1 LKKDPSYDPVGFGDR
16 KGGTRNRMA
25 LDRRQVL
32 QLGPL
37 ALAGL
42 AAKAEETP
50 LVGRSRARDLGVRIG
65 RLQPGRWNAI
75 TDVPGVEVGHST
87 IIEGSGPLVVGQG
100 PVRTGVTAIWPTR
113 EIREAYL
120 PCGFDVPN
128 GNGEVTGLVQLRS
141 LGILGS
147 PICLTNTSSVGMVY
161 DALLGH
167 LPADDLPAVEPVV
180 GETWDAVLNDIEGR
194 HVHKRHVDAALKDA
208 RSGPVAEGC
217 VGGGTGMICYQFKG
231 GIGTASRNLPPP
243 LEAYRV
249 GVLVQ
254 ANHGAR
260 ELLRIDGVPVGEEIV
275 DLLPEPGP
283 EANPSSIL
291 MIVATDAPLLDY
303 QLTRLARRA
312 GHGLA
317 KTGSISGNS
326 SGDFTLAFSTANPV
340 PRRDFWRG
348 DTYTQQSIDQT
359 EIYPLLEAASEATEE
374 AIVNALFM
382 ATDMVGRDGSE
393 VFALPLAR
401 TLEIL
406 KRYHRLFPAEGA
418 ES

>member
-1 LKKDPSYDPVGFGDR
+1 MP
-16 KGGTRNRMA
+16 
-25 LDRRQVL
+25 LDRRQLL

-42 AAKAEETP
+42 PRVAEAEP
-50 LVGRSRARDLGVRIG
+50 ILGRHRARDLGIRIG

-87 IIEGSGPLVVGQG
+87 IIEGSGPLVVGKG
-100 PVRTGVTAIWPTR
+100 PIRTGVTAIWPSR
-113 EIREAYL
+113 EIRQAYL
-120 PCGFDVPN
+120 PCGYDVPN
-128 GNGEVTGLVQLRS
+128 GNGEVTGLLQIRS

-161 DALLGH
+161 DALLDH
-167 LPADDLPAVEPVV
+167 LPDDDLPPVEPIV

-194 HVHKRHVDAALKDA
+194 HVHKRHVDAALEGA
-208 RSGPVAEGC
+208 RSGPVTEGC

-231 GIGTASRNLPPP
+231 GIGTASRKLPTP
-243 LEAYRV
+243 LEAFTV

-260 ELLRIDGVPVGEEIV
+260 ELLRIDGVPVGEEIG
-275 DLLPEPGP
+275 DLLPEVGGQPS
-283 EANPSSIL
+283 PSSIL
-291 MIVATDAPLLDY
+291 MILATDAPLLDY
-303 QLTRLARRA
+303 QLNRLARRA

-326 SGDFTLAFSTANPV
+326 SGDFTLAFSTANPMA
-340 PRRDFWRG
+340 RGTFWRG
-348 DTYTQQSIDQT
+348 DKYELESIDET

-374 AIVNALFM
+374 AIVNALFA
-382 ATDMVGRDGSE
+382 ATDMVGRDGTE
-393 VFALPLAR
+393 VHALPLER
-401 TLEIL
+401 TLQIM
-406 KRYHRLFPAEGA
+406 KRHDRLFPVEAPGGRV
-418 ES
+418 

>member
-1 LKKDPSYDPVGFGDR
+1 MS
-16 KGGTRNRMA
+16 

-42 AAKAEETP
+42 AGKADGRP
-50 LVGRSRARDLGVRIG
+50 LAGRSRARDLGVRIG

-75 TDVPGVEVGHST
+75 TDVPGVEVGHAT
-87 IIEGSGPLVVGQG
+87 IIDGGGPLVVGQG
-100 PVRTGVTAIWPTR
+100 PIRTGVTAIWPTR
-113 EIREAYL
+113 KILEEYL
-120 PCGFDVPN
+120 PCGYDVPN
-128 GNGEVTGLVQLRS
+128 GNGEVTGLVQLQS

-161 DALLGH
+161 DAVLDH
-167 LPADDLPAVEPVV
+167 LPADDLPPTEPVV

-194 HVHKRHVDAALKDA
+194 HVHKQHVDAALKDA
-208 RSGPVAEGC
+208 RPGPVAEGC

-231 GIGTASRNLPPP
+231 GIGTASRKLPPP
-243 LEAYRV
+243 LENYSV

-275 DLLPEPGP
+275 DLLPVAGLKTDP
-283 EANPSSIL
+283 NSIL

-303 QLTRLARRA
+303 QLNRLARRA

-326 SGDFTLAFSTANPV
+326 SGDFTLAFSTANPIA
-340 PRRDFWRG
+340 RRDFWTG
-348 DTYTQQSIDQT
+348 ETYSQRSVDET
-359 EIYPLLEAASEATEE
+359 EFYPLLEAASEATEE
-374 AIVNALFM
+374 AIVNALFL
-382 ATDMVGRDGSE
+382 ATDMEGRDGSK
-393 VFALPLAR
+393 VFALPLDR
-401 TLEIL
+401 TLEIMQ
-406 KRYHRLFPAEGA
+406 RHHRLFPPEG
-418 ES
+418 EGGQS

>member
-1 LKKDPSYDPVGFGDR
+1 MS
-16 KGGTRNRMA
+16 

-42 AAKAEETP
+42 AGKAEGKALT
-50 LVGRSRARDLGVRIG
+50 GRFRARDLGVRIG
-65 RLQPGRWNAI
+65 RLTPGPWNAI
-75 TDVPGVEVGHST
+75 TDVPGVEVGQQT
-87 IIEGSGPLVVGQG
+87 IIQGSGPLVPGKG
-100 PVRTGVTAIWPTR
+100 PIRTGVTAIWPSR
-113 EIREAYL
+113 RILKEYL
-120 PCGFDVPN
+120 PCGYDVPN
-128 GNGEVTGLVQLRS
+128 GNGEFTGLIQLRS

-161 DALLGH
+161 DALLDH
-167 LPADDLPAVEPVV
+167 LPDDDLPSVEPVV

-194 HVHKRHVDAALKDA
+194 HVHQKHVDAALEGA

-231 GIGTASRNLPPP
+231 GIGSASRKLPPP
-243 LEAYRV
+243 LEKYSV

-275 DLLPEPGP
+275 DLLPEPGAESEP
-283 EANPSSIL
+283 NSIL

-303 QLTRLARRA
+303 QLNRLARRA

-326 SGDFTLAFSTANPV
+326 SGDFTLAFSTGNSI
-340 PRRDFWRG
+340 PRRDFWQG
-348 DTYTQQSIDQT
+348 DVYAQQSIDET

-374 AIVNALFM
+374 AIVNALFL

-393 VFALPLAR
+393 VYALPLSR

-406 KRYHRLFPAEGA
+406 KRHHRLFAAEG
-418 ES
+418 EEEQP

>member
-1 LKKDPSYDPVGFGDR
+1 MS
-16 KGGTRNRMA
+16 

-42 AAKAEETP
+42 ASKAEGKALT
-50 LVGRSRARDLGVRIG
+50 GRFRARDLGVRIG
-65 RLQPGRWNAI
+65 RLTPGPWNAI
-75 TDVPGVEVGHST
+75 TDVAGVEVGHQT
-87 IIEGSGPLVVGQG
+87 IIQGSGPLVPGMG
-100 PVRTGVTAIWPTR
+100 PIRTGVTAIWPSR
-113 EIREAYL
+113 RILKEYL
-120 PCGFDVPN
+120 PCGYDVPN
-128 GNGEVTGLVQLRS
+128 GNGEVTGLIQLRS

-161 DALLGH
+161 DALLAH
-167 LPADDLPAVEPVV
+167 LPDDDLPPVEPVV

-194 HVHKRHVDAALKDA
+194 HVHQKHVDAALEGA

-231 GIGTASRNLPPP
+231 GIGSASRQLPPP
-243 LEAYRV
+243 LEKYSV

-260 ELLRIDGVPVGEEIV
+260 ELLRIDGVPIGEEIV
-275 DLLPEPGP
+275 DLLPEPGAESEP
-283 EANPSSIL
+283 NSIL

-303 QLTRLARRA
+303 QLNRLARRA

-326 SGDFTLAFSTANPV
+326 SGDFTLAFSTGNSI
-340 PRRDFWRG
+340 PRRDFWGG
-348 DTYTQQSIDQT
+348 DVYAQQSIDET

-374 AIVNALFM
+374 AIVNALFL

-393 VFALPLAR
+393 VYALPLSR

-406 KRYHRLFPAEGA
+406 KRHHRLFPPEEAGG
-418 ES
+418 SHD

>member
-1 LKKDPSYDPVGFGDR
+1 MP
-16 KGGTRNRMA
+16 
-25 LDRRQVL
+25 LDRRKVL

-42 AAKAEETP
+42 AAKPGWASLE
-50 LVGRSRARDLGVRIG
+50 GRHRARDLGVRIG

-75 TDVPGVEVGHST
+75 TDVPGVEVGHT
-87 IIEGSGPLVVGQG
+87 TLIEGSGPLVVGEG
-100 PVRTGVTAIWPTR
+100 PIRTGVTAIWPNR
-113 EIREAYL
+113 GVRQAYL
-120 PCGFDVPN
+120 PCGYDVPN
-128 GNGEVTGLVQLRS
+128 GNGEVTGLLQLRS

-161 DALLGH
+161 DALLDH
-167 LPADDLPAVEPVV
+167 LPDDDLPAVEPVV

-194 HVHKRHVDAALKDA
+194 HVHKRHVDAALAVA

-217 VGGGTGMICYQFKG
+217 IGGGTGMICYQFKG
-231 GIGTASRNLPPP
+231 GIGTASRQLPPP
-243 LEAYRV
+243 LETYSV

-260 ELLRIDGVPVGEEIV
+260 ELLRIDGVAVGEEIG
-275 DLLPEPGP
+275 DLLPEVDRQS
-283 EANPSSIL
+283 NPNSIL

-303 QLTRLARRA
+303 QLNRLARRA

-326 SGDFTLAFSTANPV
+326 SGDFTLAFSTANPIA
-340 PRRDFWRG
+340 RNTFWRG
-348 DTYTQQSIDQT
+348 DRYELESIDET

-374 AIVNALFM
+374 AILNALFL
-382 ATDMVGRDGSE
+382 ATDMVGRDGTK
-393 VFALPLAR
+393 VHALPLER

-406 KRYHRLFPAEGA
+406 KRYNRLFPVETAGGGA
-418 ES
+418 